1 MNRHEMRVTRV
12 LYYFFFGKYAV
23 LTNGFVK
30 KTQKMPPREIDL
42 AKMIAMISCK
52 GKESDNERL
61 Q

>member
-1 MNRHEMRVTRV
+1 MRVTRV